1 MENFTGKVAV
11 ITGAASGIGRAL
23 ALHCVNEGMHVAI
36 ADLNHD
42 RLSELAG
49 ELESKGAQVLAV
61 AVDVSDATSMQGFA
75 NRCVTELG
83 PVALLFNNAG
93 ILRVGQTW
101 THTAEEWE
109 KIISINVMGV
119 VNGLNVFVPGMI
131 EADAPGH
138 IVNTGSVGSLVS
150 APGMAQYTACK
161 MAVRGITESLAFD
174 LAAAEAK
181 IGVSLLCPGPVVT
194 SIADGLLGI
203 EAGSEESKAN
213 QQALAQAPDFITP
226 ERCAEKVFNAIREGK
241 FWIFTHPFAGSYK
254 RLTDDIL
261 SGKNPI
267 YTEIEFEETAEKAAG

>member
-1 MENFTGKVAV
+1 MDNFTGKVAV

-23 ALHCVNEGMHVAI
+23 ALHCVAEGMKVAI
-36 ADLNHD
+36 ADLHYD
-42 RLSELAG
+42 KLSELAS
-49 ELESKGAQVLAV
+49 EFESKGAQVLAV
-61 AVDVSDATSMQGFA
+61 AVDVSDAASMQDFA
-75 NRCVTELG
+75 HRCIAELG

-109 KIISINVMGV
+109 KIMSINVMGV
-119 VNGLNVFVPGMI
+119 VNGLNAFVPGMI
-131 EADAPGH
+131 EANCPGH

-181 IGVSLLCPGPVVT
+181 IDVSLLCPGPVVT
-194 SIADGLLGI
+194 SIADDLLGI
-203 EAGSEESKAN
+203 EAGSEESKTN
-213 QQALAQAPDFITP
+213 QQALAQAPDFMTP
-226 ERCAEKVFNAIREGK
+226 DRCAEKVFSAIREGK
-241 FWIFTHPFAGSYK
+241 FWIFTHPFVGSYK

-261 SGKNPI
+261 SGKNPV
-267 YTEIEFEETAEKAAG
+267 YAEIEFEDAAEKAAG